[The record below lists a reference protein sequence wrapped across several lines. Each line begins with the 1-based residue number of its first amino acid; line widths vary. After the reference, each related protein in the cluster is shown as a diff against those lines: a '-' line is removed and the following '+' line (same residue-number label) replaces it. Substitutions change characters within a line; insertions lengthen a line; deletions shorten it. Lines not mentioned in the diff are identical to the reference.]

1 MVRRAVRPRMGRELM
16 STSQI
21 IWTIVIIVVVIAI
34 IAIIAAMMKKR
45 TLEKHRAEADEI
57 RTDAS
62 THANALPDAQL
73 RAREADAEA
82 ERKRV
87 EAERAEARADE
98 EKQGMLRE
106 QATYEDRVRE
116 ADRVDP
122 DVDHEAAD
130 YRPQA
135 PGVTDTDATGTT
147 GTDSTDS
154 TGTTDST
161 DSTGTA
167 GSHRA

>member
-1 MVRRAVRPRMGRELM
+1 M

-34 IAIIAAMMKKR
+34 IALIAAMMKKR
-45 TLEKHRAEADEI
+45 TVEKHRAEADEI

-62 THANALPDAQL
+62 THASALPDAQL

-87 EAERAEARADE
+87 EAERAEARAAE

-122 DVDHEAAD
+122 DVDHEADD
-130 YRPQA
+130 YRPEA
-135 PGVTDTDATGTT
+135 PGVSDSGTT
-147 GTDSTDS
+147 GTTN
-154 TGTTDST
+154 TTDT
-161 DSTGTA
+161 DTTDTT